1 MQLIHGQ
8 ERIGNNLTRFKKR
21 VILCIRWYKQLRQEG
36 IRMYGEDQSAMPLY
50 DRYNAWNCFWWAL
63 HNSGT
68 HLLNGEYRYPTNWQ
82 ELKAQGKKY
91 DRFDL

>member
-1 MQLIHGQ
+1 
-8 ERIGNNLTRFKKR
+8 
-21 VILCIRWYKQLRQEG
+21 
-36 IRMYGEDQSAMPLY
+36 MYGEDQSAMPLY

-91 DRFDL
+91 DMIRLMSVLALHANTCTQIKHNLKNYLKKFSGH